1 MSETKKDKRENQ
13 NQIKRNREI
22 RLNFKLRNRTC
33 QPCPLLSH
41 SYLKTQALVRE
52 HFLERFFVP
61 NAPLTALALSAQ
73 RTMADC
79 VETNAVNAKQ

>member
-33 QPCPLLSH
+33 QPCPP
-41 SYLKTQALVRE
+41 LKPVRE
-52 HFLERFFVP
+52 HFLEHFFVP